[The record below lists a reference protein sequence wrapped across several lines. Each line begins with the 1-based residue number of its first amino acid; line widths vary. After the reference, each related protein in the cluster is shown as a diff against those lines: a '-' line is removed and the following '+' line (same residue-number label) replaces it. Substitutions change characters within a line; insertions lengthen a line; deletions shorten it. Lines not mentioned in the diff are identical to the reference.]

1 MKTLFASLIAV
12 CLTAGVVLE
21 RSARALALQ
30 SAPTEF
36 EVATI
41 KVLEPVPFGTNL
53 PINIGGYRNG
63 SFSMNNVTLGEALQF
78 AYNLVSQDQIS
89 GPDWIKSRD
98 TRYEIVGKTT
108 ADVELPQVRPMVA
121 ALLAERLKVVVRRES
136 KTMPFLALVPA
147 KSGPKLQPADPNPQ
161 GNGGYRG
168 KINGPQMPMS
178 LLASLLS
185 RFENQLI
192 VDRTGLTGRYQMKLE
207 YTPEDRVATAAADAP
222 PTLTSALE
230 EQLGLRLESRREPLD
245 VIVVERA
252 EKVPTGN

>member
-1 MKTLFASLIAV
+1 MKTVYAGVFAV
-12 CLTAGVVLE
+12 CLAASVVL
-21 RSARALALQ
+21 AQ
-30 SAPTEF
+30 APPTAF
-36 EVATI
+36 EAATI

-53 PINIGGYRNG
+53 PINIGSYRNG

-78 AYNLVSQDQIS
+78 AYNLISEDQIS

-98 TRYEIVGKTT
+98 MRFEIVGKTT
-108 ADVELPQVRPMVA
+108 ADVELPQVRPMLA
-121 ALLAERLKVVVRRES
+121 ALLAERLKVVARKES
-136 KTMPFLALVPA
+136 KTMPFMALVPA
-147 KSGPKLQPADPNPQ
+147 KSDPKLQPADPNPQ

-178 LLASLLS
+178 LLALLLS

-192 VDRTGLTGRYQMKLE
+192 VDRTGLTGRYQVKLE

-230 EQLGLRLESRREPLD
+230 EQLGLRLESRREPFD
-245 VIVVERA
+245 AIVVEKA
-252 EKVPTGN
+252 EKTPAEN